1 MSSRT
6 ASKSQDHPGLLSK
19 TMSQKQNKPVHSYEQ
34 GSGFFFI
41 VIYSFKHQNN
51 TKSGFLVNLL

>member
-19 TMSQKQNKPVHSYEQ
+19 TASQKQNKPVHSYEQ
-34 GSGFFFI
+34 GSGGFFI
-41 VIYSFKHQNN
+41 VIHSFKHQNN